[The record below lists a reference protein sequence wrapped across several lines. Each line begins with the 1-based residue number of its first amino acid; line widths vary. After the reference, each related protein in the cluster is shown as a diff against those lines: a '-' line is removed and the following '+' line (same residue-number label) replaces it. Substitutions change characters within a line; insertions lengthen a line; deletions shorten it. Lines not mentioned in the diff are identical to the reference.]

1 MPALTDRT
9 WLWFAAVF
17 YFAGLV
23 LGTLSILRQRHHSR
37 AAMYFLIS
45 VGFCIQTFGLYLRGL
60 AVKGC
65 PIGNTFEIFQF
76 TAWSATAL
84 YLVIGATFRLSLLG
98 YFTSCLAATLTVLS
112 LAFPSFD
119 AVRRVGIFPNAW
131 IEFHAALAIFSY
143 GVFGLLALTAIMYL
157 LQVYSLKNQRLSG
170 LFSFLPSILDL
181 DQINLRLLKA
191 GLFLMTAS
199 LAVGSVYWLRDTS
212 SVNAPKL
219 IITIAVWLAY
229 VVTYGLRLLNRLIAK
244 RFAWTCIFFFVA
256 ALFSLWPVNSSRQPL
271 APEPAPHT
279 VPRSPAAASIPVASS
294 ASRPAHRTLSA
305 THLFSAPALLATACR

>member
-23 LGTLSILRQRHHSR
+23 LGTLSVLRQRRHSR
-37 AAMYFLIS
+37 AAMFFLIS

-76 TAWSATAL
+76 TAWSATSL

-98 YFTSCLAATLTVLS
+98 YFTSCLAATLTIVS
-112 LAFPSFD
+112 LIVPSLD
-119 AVRRVGIFPNAW
+119 AVRRISAFPNAW

-143 GVFGLLALTAIMYL
+143 GVFALLALTSSMYL

-170 LFSFLPSILDL
+170 LFSFLPSVLDL
-181 DQINLRLLKA
+181 DHINVRLLKA
-191 GLFLMTAS
+191 GFYIMTAS

-219 IITIAVWLAY
+219 IITLAIWLAY
-229 VVTYGLRLLNRLIAK
+229 TVAFGLRVLSLLVAK
-244 RFAWTCIFFFVA
+244 RFAWTCIFLFVA
-256 ALFSLWPVNSSRQPL
+256 ALLSLWPVNSSRKPL
-271 APEPAPHT
+271 NVEPAPHT
-279 VPRSPAAASIPVASS
+279 VPRFPDTTPSPTTATRPISS
-294 ASRPAHRTLSA
+294 VST
-305 THLFSAPALLATACR
+305 LLATHNPLPATSLSAR